1 MATVVNIVNSAL
13 MRFTLSR
20 IYRDGLLRN
29 LSLSL
34 TWTFLTNFLVCPC
47 MITFHLSFLTITENT
62 KVILSLEVLIN
73 LWPNIILEKKTDER
87 VWSSFTNKYGVTY
100 FLFHSVNPFP
110 ISRLNWSMFLRSPA
124 EKTRQI
130 RLLCCVCMENCP
142 SGNR

>member
-34 TWTFLTNFLVCPC
+34 IWTFLTNFLVCPC

-62 KVILSLEVLIN
+62 KVISRGFDKFMAKHYSRK
-73 LWPNIILEKKTDER
+73 KKTDER

-100 FLFHSVNPFP
+100 FLFHSVNPFS